1 MKKYL
6 MVILFL
12 VFISF
17 IVSLYIS
24 NNNVGVSIEEAMKEI
39 KYQKIYHIE
48 KLNNEAIVFYK
59 NNSVLSEGY
68 LRKNSIG
75 WKWIIGG
82 GSLELESSK
91 DLSWN
96 YTANDKKL
104 PVFFGIIRTPKIV
117 NVKIK
122 ELETGNA
129 EKSAKI
135 IKLEDDLKLW
145 FVSAEKLI
153 EDLSFIIIG
162 VTSEGEEIYYH

>member
-39 KYQKIYHIE
+39 KHQKIYHIE

-82 GSLELESSK
+82 GSLELESSE

-96 YTANDKKL
+96 YTANDKKF
-104 PVFFGIIRTPKIV
+104 PGFFGIIRTPNIV
-117 NVKIK
+117 NVK
-122 ELETGNA
+122 N
-129 EKSAKI
+129 
-135 IKLEDDLKLW
+135 
-145 FVSAEKLI
+145 
-153 EDLSFIIIG
+153 
-162 VTSEGEEIYYH
+162 